1 MKLSDAKAQP
11 LETYNFIGVHPVH
24 TIYPEFLYLYNQTLW
39 TDRQIAARQ
48 WVIA

>member
-24 TIYPEFLYLYNQTLW
+24 TIYPEFLYAVAG
-39 TDRQIAARQ
+39 DGDAAVAPRTQ
-48 WVIA
+48 S